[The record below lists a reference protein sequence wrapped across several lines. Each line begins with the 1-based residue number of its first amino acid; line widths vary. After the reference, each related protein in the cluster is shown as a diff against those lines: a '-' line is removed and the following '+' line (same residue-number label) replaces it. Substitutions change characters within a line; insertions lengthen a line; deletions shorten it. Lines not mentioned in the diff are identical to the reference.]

1 VTEPGVTES
10 DAVEPG
16 VTESGAVEPGVTGL
30 GVTGLGVAGLGAAEA
45 GLRERKLAWQRARL
59 VEAGI
64 RLFASRGF
72 DATTVDEIAA
82 SAGVSRRTLFR
93 YFGTKGDIVM
103 EWARGTTTTLTTAL
117 RGRPIGES
125 PLASLHA
132 AFVVLCDTLAN
143 SPADIRAVTIMI
155 ESTGSL
161 RPYSLLKHAQWEDA
175 LAEVLLERRPDC
187 EPLRSTLLARVA
199 VAAFRTALDE
209 WLRTDGERDN
219 LTGPIQHL
227 DRAFVVLRG
236 CFGVDHVGDQVDD

>member
-1 VTEPGVTES
+1 VTES
-10 DAVEPG
+10 GAVESGAVESGAVELG
-16 VTESGAVEPGVTGL
+16 VTESGAVEL
-30 GVTGLGVAGLGAAEA
+30 GVTESGVVGSGVTEFGAS

-117 RGRPIGES
+117 CQRPDGEP
-125 PLASLHA
+125 PLVSLHA
-132 AFVVLCDTLAN
+132 AFVALCDNLAN
-143 SPADIRAVTIMI
+143 SPDDIRAVSMMI
-155 ESTGSL
+155 ERTVSL

-175 LAEVLLERRPDC
+175 LAQVLARRYPDC
-187 EPLRSTLLARVA
+187 EPLRSSVLARVA

-209 WLRTDGERDN
+209 WLRTDGAQDN
-219 LTGPIQHL
+219 LTGPIEHL
-227 DRAFVVLRG
+227 DRAFAVLRES
-236 CFGVDHVGDQVDD
+236 FSVS

>member
-1 VTEPGVTES
+1 MTDSGAADSGAAEPGVAERGMSEPGVAEPGVTE
-10 DAVEPG
+10 
-16 VTESGAVEPGVTGL
+16 
-30 GVTGLGVAGLGAAEA
+30 LGASEA
-45 GLRERKLAWQRARL
+45 GLRGRKLAWQRARL

-117 RGRPIGES
+117 RERPIGES

-143 SPADIRAVTIMI
+143 SPADIRAVSIMI

-175 LAEVLLERRPDC
+175 LAEVLLERCPDC

-209 WLRTDGERDN
+209 WLRTDGPRDARES
-219 LTGPIQHL
+219 LTGPIEHL

-236 CFGVDHVGDQVDD
+236 CFGVG